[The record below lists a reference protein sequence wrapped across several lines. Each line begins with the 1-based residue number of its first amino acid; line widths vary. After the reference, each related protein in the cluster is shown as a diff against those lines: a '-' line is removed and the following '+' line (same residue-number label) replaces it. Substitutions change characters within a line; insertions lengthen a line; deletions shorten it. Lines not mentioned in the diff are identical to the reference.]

1 MEALGGGVADAFGVE
16 LFFGGHGFHVGYS
29 GYSGL
34 LVDDGFPTEELAG
47 AEGLMLDLTGSG
59 CSLNFGGTTADD
71 DFAGPGFSLGFGEK
85 TADED
90 LTGSGSGVFGP
101 SPLQLTQ

>member
-1 MEALGGGVADAFGVE
+1 MEGLGGGVGDAFGVE

-29 GYSGL
+29 GF

-47 AEGLMLDLTGSG
+47 AEGLMLDSTGSG
-59 CSLNFGGTTADD
+59 FSLDFGGTTIDD
-71 DFAGPGFSLGFGEK
+71 DFAGSGFSLGFGET